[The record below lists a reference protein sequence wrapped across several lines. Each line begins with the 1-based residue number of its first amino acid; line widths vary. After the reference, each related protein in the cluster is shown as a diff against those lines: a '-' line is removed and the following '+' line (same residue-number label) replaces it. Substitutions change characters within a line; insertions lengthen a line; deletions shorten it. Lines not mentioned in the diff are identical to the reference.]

1 MKRKAKR
8 FMYAFIASLLLVSM
22 NINPVATIC
31 TAIAD
36 SGIAGDLGTIFSNIA
51 YVASKDNAGVVH
63 AEETETPAATCD
75 CDFSCDATAAINK
88 LMEANAD
95 GTGGTTMKDIE
106 DAIGNNAT
114 VVGGYIEAQT
124 AAILGDDDVTLSGLN
139 NTLETGFGDVNA
151 NLEAIQSQLSSI
163 QGAIQAQQHE
173 YRVAHLYS
181 LNNEEGTS
189 LWRPYSS
196 DVPYVEDF
204 AYVTGQFANV
214 YTGYWDSAV
223 TTIQN
228 PGGLQTSRALEVL
241 GYDAIVRYEGVV
253 AQMPVAPVKTNGGS
267 GESYLYKRLE
277 TAEELREAQ
286 TIITWER
293 QYIDEEAIT
302 WIDAVTLLYKALGQ
316 EQYTYQSFMSHNRN
330 ITPETS
336 PAFQNLSNPVKTMV
350 YKDGELV
357 DSYYQG
363 FDYKIFLSRSNL
375 LTGTA
380 EDTKQVPIYWTKAL
394 NDGFVSPNQDKD
406 ATITGTAFL
415 QLAHQMMVAYGEPEI
430 TRDETMALLQ
440 VYGTNFPIS
449 LGIEV
454 ADAWAYLK
462 VRGCLSEDV
471 IPNIGST
478 ITRDDLLDICMRIKD
493 EDSRLDYKS
502 IDIVLD
508 IGELLRDDGYYPV
521 YDLEFSVGEFASY
534 IEYNYADMKDY
545 GYCIVMS
552 PDMRVPDL
560 GGLVI
565 CSEKDTTKK
574 ITDAKVISTTKDVDG
589 NPALLFT
596 VPKTYTGSI
605 YVAKV
610 DMSKNEQ
617 VIDTVNQRVQWIE
630 IPSTL
635 LGGGLFFNAFTV
647 SGSGTAD
654 ATATATAES
663 YHPLDYKAGDK
674 QLLAYADFE
683 RAKESRPAPT
693 QAASNATIL
702 EELQLAWDT
711 WTTPM
716 VAYAAPVLEE
726 NDVNGRVTAFY
737 YTPAD
742 DAFVEISKFEKDS
755 KAPGTANIVGSEN
768 LFSDSTSK
776 VEVAGTV
783 QALFLARASYILE
796 GSTYNEI
803 ITKAAIADYDDS
815 GNIRT
820 IAGSHE
826 EYGGSPVEHPINNYK
841 SSVSKL
847 FNNIFKLDGNIQFT
861 YDTNKSESENLSRLM
876 SALGPDWSG
885 LNNLEV
891 QALLECLE
899 SIRANTFMVDYLL
912 GTDINGDASKMPTT
926 VLDKYKASS
935 LLNNSDANE
944 KPIWEDALKAD
955 LQSDVGKDIADDITL
970 LGHSGVDAVYRN
982 ITDNKFVFRMD
993 DWADPTVVSSS
1004 IIDMLG
1010 KYESIKDVSGPQGSS
1025 LSSELDI
1032 KATVATSAIMSR
1044 EEHKMLS
1051 WESLVN
1057 AGLVQPEDTG
1067 GLPTIQNDGS
1077 YHIMTTLGSVK
1088 VNDRLKTIQVG
1099 TTIYDLANADGS
1111 DTGVHL
1117 VYFDN
1122 EQQMLYFDIRCVMGL
1137 SGADFY
1143 RNEDSTL
1150 ILQDAIGSKDY
1161 VVYDIGIN
1169 GVDSTLFE
1177 SYAVNCYNYPDNL
1190 SGNVNDTSVPDVNY
1204 TVQIMG
1210 SSYYD
1215 DKYDVTLYDQD
1226 DKKIDGARYW
1236 NSTGGYCEPS
1246 AVYNRMTLSSFVPS
1260 ANWITVINQ
1269 DGEDVEGDTTASLF
1283 VYYPIAPF
1291 EKGYADSVGV
1301 NPLNTV
1307 TPPSTDKMKEIDAE
1321 FEKAKTMPG
1330 LWEVLLSVYPNLS
1343 SNPEWYHKMTAAAAA
1358 SLYEMTGLYY
1368 LDDSFVMREFKITK
1382 NNYATVY
1389 AWDEY
1394 TGITHTESANGI
1406 KAVTYRGGA
1415 NADGAIYWL
1424 EGIGYVYNMP
1434 TTDEFTLSKYLSGQY
1449 PLPIAAVKN
1458 PTTASA
1464 IKVVNYNMNYW
1475 GEAVTHSSTGD
1486 FNYDYGV
1493 VPYGYTLTSAGF
1505 VHYRDESGNNPW
1517 NGLSMSG
1524 VNTCASTEH
1533 LALSSCTNAGETS
1546 VLPYLPES
1554 STHLG
1559 DKMQLA
1565 PSGIYFYFGGN
1576 TRENAPVNTLTQTLT
1591 NVNIFLYG
1599 SNRVT
1604 FNSEDTSGSGSTKFD
1619 MVSTKYAPIQIPNSM
1634 PFYRVYHKKGLD
1646 VLIHNGDI
1654 VMGGTN
1660 AVQDVIIDDYV
1671 VPTPENP
1678 LEDKVGGTLLT
1689 AIDEGTSLAI
1699 LFAFKVIPIIG
1710 IILMTILVS
1719 LAFLAD
1725 ARIFRALCEKF
1736 IDPVRILTFGARDIN
1751 TWSWKKVLVP
1761 CLLMYIVFALVLNGN
1776 IIRVIQY
1783 LVEWW
1788 EVVTNMASN
1797 IF

>member
-63 AEETETPAATCD
+63 AEETETTTATCD

-124 AAILGDDDVTLSGLN
+124 ADILGDDGVTLSGLN

-336 PAFQNLSNPVKTMV
+336 PAFQNLSNPVKTMI

-363 FDYKIFLSRSNL
+363 FDYKIFLNRSNL

-534 IEYNYADMKDY
+534 IEYNYSDMKDY

-617 VIDTVNQRVQWIE
+617 VVDTVNQRVQWIE

-654 ATATATAES
+654 ATATATVES

-716 VAYAAPVLEE
+716 VAYAAEPELEE
-726 NDVNGRVTAFY
+726 FRNANNAVISYIYKPTNDSY
-737 YTPAD
+737 
-742 DAFVEISKFEKDS
+742 VEISKFAKDS
-755 KAPGTANIVGSEN
+755 NALGTTHITGSID
-768 LFSDSTSK
+768 LFSSDTTKVKVAST
-776 VEVAGTV
+776 E
-783 QALFLARASYILE
+783 QALFLARAATVLQSGDDAIF
-796 GSTYNEI
+796 G
-803 ITKAAIADYDDS
+803 KAAIAAYDDNGNTIKSKKRHHNGS
-815 GNIRT
+815 GYIVEDLGHSSTVSNYFTKMFTIPNNTVITRINGEITLDNI
-820 IAGSHE
+820 
-826 EYGGSPVEHPINNYK
+826 K
-841 SSVSKL
+841 
-847 FNNIFKLDGNIQFT
+847 
-861 YDTNKSESENLSRLM
+861 
-876 SALGPDWSG
+876 SALGDNWG
-885 LNNLEV
+885 DFNELQLNAFIEMFDDNSDLSTV
-891 QALLECLE
+891 A
-899 SIRANTFMVDYLL
+899 IDYLL
-912 GTDINGDASKMPTT
+912 GTKRSGFVSTMPSTVVNDFKMSNLVWNGSHP
-926 VLDKYKASS
+926 Y
-935 LLNNSDANE
+935 
-944 KPIWEDALKAD
+944 EDALKAD
-955 LQSDVGKDIADDITL
+955 LQSELGSDIADDITL
-970 LGHSGVDAVYRN
+970 LRQQGVETVNHLYTDGSYFFNMSDWANPATVQST
-982 ITDNKFVFRMD
+982 ITD
-993 DWADPTVVSSS
+993 T
-1004 IIDMLG
+1004 LG
-1010 KYESIKDVSGPQGSS
+1010 KYVTTDASGPQGSS

-1226 DKKIDGARYW
+1226 DKKIDGAKYW
-1236 NSTGGYCEPS
+1236 NNTGGYCEPG

-1505 VHYRDESGNNPW
+1505 VHYRDESGSNPW

-1524 VNTCASTEH
+1524 VNTCTSTEH
-1533 LALSSCTNAGETS
+1533 LALSNCTNAGETS

-1604 FNSEDTSGSGSTKFD
+1604 LNSVDTSGSGSTKFD

-1710 IILMTILVS
+1710 IILMTILVG